1 MSAATPLPVPDELE
15 TVPPGAMLA
24 ELLDALAVEEVS
36 GFDTVRL
43 LEAAYR
49 QLSHVRAV
57 FLSILR
63 ETGLRRPGSVST
75 VERTKAPNEFAC
87 EEARAALVWS
97 RARATSTYGF
107 ATDVFDRLPVL
118 GEAMLAGTLDE
129 PRARAFVEWTQGLT
143 DAQAETVCEQ
153 LLPEAA
159 GLMVGE
165 LIDRIKRACLAID
178 TEWAAKKYREAVRAR
193 RVAGSRNPDG
203 TANLGGYQQPI
214 DRIAAAS
221 EHIDNLAR
229 ACKRAGDQRAIDHI
243 RSDLFLGMVD
253 GTFEALTDS
262 EIVEHVLAHPYIEPT
277 DEPDGDSDRGSSN
290 GEERGHN
297 QEDDHYGHGEGS
309 GGGSRPRGGGG
320 ATPGGESMVNAERGE
335 SSCDAPGGD
344 TTATFIEPQPA
355 GTQSRGTPAAEPAPT
370 AEPGPAAKPA
380 QPAKRAQPASAARAS
395 SAWAVP
401 EVRVELA
408 TLLRVNEHP
417 SEIPPWGPI
426 PAAQARELI
435 AGMASA
441 EWRFVFCDQHG
452 RPTSGGLIQA
462 RPASGARV
470 RRDGGRGGIVELAVR
485 VGELGEI
492 ASGQP
497 PGGPWAPVLAEL
509 AGRAEQSGRA
519 LDTDLRDA
527 HRRTAG
533 AALRRWIQ
541 LRDRRCNHPCC
552 RMPAAKSDQDHRI
565 GYAAGGA
572 TVGANL
578 STPCRHDHR
587 LKDEAGWA
595 VDRPESGL
603 TVWTSPLGHR
613 YESRPPPVIAHLPEP
628 SPSLDREWSSPGGRL
643 VWQSRPDPCAC
654 EGQCDC
660 RPPILP
666 PSPRRVPLDQPAR
679 HQEPTAIFDPDE
691 APPF

>member
-1 MSAATPLPVPDELE
+1 
-15 TVPPGAMLA
+15 MLA

-63 ETGLRRPGSVST
+63 ETGLRRPGSVAT

-97 RARATSTYGF
+97 RARAASTYGF
-107 ATDVFDRLPVL
+107 AIDVFDRLAVL

-129 PRARAFVEWTQGLT
+129 PRARAFVEWTEGLT
-143 DAQAETVCEQ
+143 GAQAEAVCEQ

-178 TEWAAKKYREAVRAR
+178 PEWAAKKYREAVRTR

-221 EHIDNLAR
+221 DHIDALAR
-229 ACKRAGDQRAIDHI
+229 ACKRAGDRRAIDHI

-262 EIVEHVLAHPYIEPT
+262 EIVEYVLARPYIEPA
-277 DEPDGDSDRGSSN
+277 DGPDGDSDGASSN
-290 GEERGHN
+290 GEECGRDN
-297 QEDDHYGHGEGS
+297 QGGDPKGHGGSS
-309 GGGSRPRGGGG
+309 GGGSSGGGGRPRGGGG
-320 ATPGGESMVNAERGE
+320 ATPGGTSIGDAERGE
-335 SSCDAPGGD
+335 SRCDAPGGD
-344 TTATFIEPQPA
+344 TTAAPQPVV
-355 GTQSRGTPAAEPAPT
+355 TQSPGTPAAVPAPL
-370 AEPGPAAKPA
+370 
-380 QPAKRAQPASAARAS
+380 AKRAQPASASRAS
-395 SAWAVP
+395 NAWAAP

-408 TLLRVNEHP
+408 TLLGVNEHP
-417 SEIPPWGPI
+417 GEIPPWGPI
-426 PAAQARELI
+426 PAAQARELV

-441 EWRFVFCDQHG
+441 EWRFVFCDQRG

-462 RPASGARV
+462 RPASDAGV
-470 RRDGGRGGIVELAVR
+470 RRAGRRGGIVELAVPIE
-485 VGELGEI
+485 ELGEI
-492 ASGQP
+492 ASCQP
-497 PGGPWAPVLAEL
+497 PGGRWAPVLAEL
-509 AGRAEQSGRA
+509 AGCVEHSEHA

-541 LRDRRCNHPCC
+541 LRDRRCIHPCC
-552 RMPAAKSDQDHRI
+552 RMPAARSDQDHRI

-603 TVWTSPLGHR
+603 TAWTSPLGHR

-628 SPSLDREWSSPGGRL
+628 SPNLDRERPSLGGRL
-643 VWQSRPDPCAC
+643 VWQSRPDPCTC
-654 EGQCDC
+654 EGQCAC
-660 RPPILP
+660 QSLILP
-666 PSPRRVPLDQPAR
+666 PSPRRVPMDQPAL
-679 HQEPTAIFDPDE
+679 HPEPTAIFDPDE